1 MSGSVRLDEWSPNP
15 DGEEARLEE
24 VEVEGVKCLLVTHK
38 TFGDQSSSWQHRVLL
53 PRGEYRLEA
62 RVRTEKVVAIPDG
75 QGRGAGVRLSPTG
88 RTDGS
93 TGTTGWKT
101 VVSDISVREDQ
112 REIEIGL
119 ELRARNGS
127 AWFDR
132 SSLQIRRVK

>member
-1 MSGSVRLDEWSPNP
+1 
-15 DGEEARLEE
+15 
-24 VEVEGVKCLLVTHK
+24 
-38 TFGDQSSSWQHRVLL
+38 
-53 PRGEYRLEA
+53 
-62 RVRTEKVVAIPDG
+62 VVAIPDG

-101 VVSDISVREDQ
+101 VASDFSVREDQ
-112 REIEIGL
+112 REVEIGL